1 MTARKLTIGIIGG
14 IGPEATVD
22 TFRWIVH
29 LTPAKSDHD
38 HIPVLIYN
46 NPQVPSRADAI
57 LNDGKSPVPILI
69 EMAQSLEKMGA
80 DLLLM
85 PCNTAHYYLDK
96 IQEKVNI
103 PLINMIDETSNYVLA
118 CEHKEDGIGLLAT
131 EMTLR
136 TGIYQESLIGKKI
149 ESITHKVPEN
159 LLRQIRH
166 IAKKRY
172 ISEMGIDPFED
183 EPDLVTTIAAEDEPF
198 TIIAPSKKEQD
209 KTVTKAIFGRHG
221 IKAGE
226 YDEPKKL
233 LKEAIETMKKK
244 GAKHAIMGCTEI
256 PLAIRQEDVTGIELI
271 NPTKILAQTA
281 VDIAL
286 GKKPLPK
293 IK

>member
-1 MTARKLTIGIIGG
+1 MAAHKKTIGIIGG

-22 TFRWIVH
+22 TFRWIVN

-38 HIPVLIYN
+38 HIPVLIFN

-57 LNDGKSPVPILI
+57 LNNGISPVPILI
-69 EMAQSLEKMGA
+69 DMAQSLEKMGA
-80 DLLLM
+80 DFLIM
-85 PCNTAHYYLDK
+85 PCNTAHYYIEK
-96 IQEKVNI
+96 IQEKIKI
-103 PLINMIDETSNYVLA
+103 PIINMIDETTQYVLS
-118 CEHKEDGIGLLAT
+118 CEHLKEGIGLLAT

-136 TGIYQESLIGKKI
+136 TGIYQESLIGKKV
-149 ESITHKVPEN
+149 ESITHEVPEK
-159 LLRQIRH
+159 LIRE
-166 IAKKRY
+166 IGKLTKRRY
-172 ISEMGIDPFED
+172 TAEMGINPFEND
-183 EPDLVTTIAAEDEPF
+183 PELVTSIAAEKEDF
-198 TIIAPSKKEQD
+198 TILAPSKELQD
-209 KTVTKAIFGRHG
+209 KTVSKAIFGKHG

-226 YDEPKKL
+226 YDEPNKL
-233 LKEAIETMKKK
+233 LKEAIEVLKRK

-256 PLAIRQEDVTGIELI
+256 PLAVRQEDVKDIELI